1 MVGPERLDGTAAA
14 VSDPVFQVEH
24 MSLAYPARR
33 GQPAVPILTDVS
45 FEVGRG
51 ASLTLV
57 GPSGSGKST
66 LLRCLNRLEEATGGR
81 VRFDGRDITS
91 LDPLE
96 LRRRAALVLQ
106 TPVL

>member
-1 MVGPERLDGTAAA
+1 MGGPARLDVTAAA
-14 VSDPVFQVEH
+14 VGDPVFQVEH

-51 ASLTLV
+51 AALALV
-57 GPSGSGKST
+57 GPSGSEKST